1 MCLHPKEALRT
12 RTRVTNDVIILV
24 CYDENHT
31 SSSTHRPNQTTTY
44 YVFDPDTDT
53 DTDTDPDPD
62 PDTADS
68 KSS

>member
-1 MCLHPKEALRT
+1 MCLHPKEALRK
-12 RTRVTNDVIILV
+12 RTRVTNDDIILV

-44 YVFDPDTDT
+44 YVFDTDTDTDTGTDT
-53 DTDTDPDPD
+53 DTDTD
-62 PDTADS
+62 S